1 MFKNICQLIFNFSKS
16 SSISEGSI
24 TYNGNFVKHFFD
36 FIYTNVFLTLHLVII
51 FINCMYLSSVWSKYT
66 VKYTYLQRKNREKLQ
81 KNQTK
86 NTKR

>member
-24 TYNGNFVKHFFD
+24 TYNGNFVKHFLIS
-36 FIYTNVFLTLHLVII
+36 FIPMYSQHFILVII

-66 VKYTYLQRKNREKLQ
+66 VKYIYLQRKNREKLQ

-86 NTKR
+86 IIKR